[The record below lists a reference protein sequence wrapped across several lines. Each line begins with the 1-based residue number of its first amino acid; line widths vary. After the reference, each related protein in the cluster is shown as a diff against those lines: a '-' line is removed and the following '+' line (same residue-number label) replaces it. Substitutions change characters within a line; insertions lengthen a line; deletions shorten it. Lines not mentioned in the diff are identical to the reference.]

1 MFSSSN
7 LKLPISGREIL
18 SPRHHKSFSFRKVV
32 PVASVSLCMENSYQI
47 RQLLLHLQNILQ
59 VFHPLQLCHQDNLSD
74 QLSIRLH
81 HNLHCIVLNQKSL
94 SFQSKRKGASHI
106 SMTHTLLCIYSFL
119 ILFQKIL
126 RKAFF
131 KHALIPWC

>member
-1 MFSSSN
+1 MEKLTHLIAQIMIKHIFPAIN
-7 LKLPISGREIL
+7 LPTIISIDY
-18 SPRHHKSFSFRKVV
+18 SFH
-32 PVASVSLCMENSYQI
+32 E
-47 RQLLLHLQNILQ
+47 
-59 VFHPLQLCHQDNLSD
+59 DNLSD
-74 QLSIRLH
+74 HISIRLH

-94 SFQSKRKGASHI
+94 FFQSKRKGASHI
-106 SMTHTLLCIYSFL
+106 SMTHTLLCIHSFL